1 MTDSPIISLEYSTLN
16 SSSKGHGGFCS
27 GRGGFCSSRGGHS
40 FCGSGRTGGCE
51 DKKCDH
57 YGSTNHTKPYC

>member
-1 MTDSPIISLEYSTLN
+1 MTDSTIISLEYSTLN
-16 SSSKGHGGFCS
+16 SSSKG
-27 GRGGFCSSRGGHS
+27 RGGFCSSHGGHS

-57 YGSTNHTKPYC
+57 YGSTNHTRPYC